1 MRAIVIDQ
9 PNSVAIQD
17 VETPTPGP
25 SDVRIR
31 SVVAGVC
38 RTDLDI
44 ATGALDPRW
53 VRFPVVPGHEW
64 SGVVDVVGGLVTGIE
79 PGQRVVCEGNI
90 GCMRCQRCRAGDT
103 HLCQS
108 YDAVGFTRGG
118 GWGEFVV
125 VPARIVHPLPDH
137 VSFEAASLVEPG
149 SCVLKALERARIEPA
164 ETVGVVGVGA
174 LGALAIRIARLHSPA
189 AIIAFG
195 IREEE
200 LDLARTL
207 GADAVVNVADH
218 DAEVETQ
225 RLVGDLLD
233 VVVETA
239 GAIPAVE
246 LSTRLA
252 REGGRVVLLGIA
264 GQGLELTLPAGPHPS
279 ARPLD
284 LRKRRLHDGGM
295 VSDGGVAARTTRRP
309 RPDRHA
315 PLPTR
320 AIRGRVR
327 ADGRPPGSRRQN
339 RPRARGLMR
348 LTRLTTAVVEANYD
362 WTIVRAESD
371 EGLAGWGEAFCAPA
385 LPETIRELAPLIEG
399 RDARHVEPL
408 VRRLHLATAHV
419 SGGGT
424 VFHAISGIEA
434 ALWDL
439 VARSLE
445 VPLWQLFGGC
455 FRDRVRIYAD
465 CHAGDALTSYG
476 ATLVARHLPW
486 MGADEPPET
495 DPEEHWAPA
504 DARRCVHAGGV
515 RPQSALDGRP
525 RLYRAQ
531 VRPRSTAASG

>member
-1 MRAIVIDQ
+1 VRAIVIDQ

-44 ATGALDPRW
+44 VAGALDTRW

-64 SGVVDVVGGLVTGIE
+64 SGVIDVVGDEVTVIE

-90 GCMRCQRCRAGDT
+90 GCMRCPRCRAGDT

-174 LGALAIRIARLHSPA
+174 LGALAIRIARLYSPA

-195 IREEE
+195 LREDE

-207 GADAVVNVADH
+207 GADAVVNVAEH
-218 DAEVETQ
+218 DAEAETR
-225 RLVGDLLD
+225 RLVGGLLD

-239 GAIPAVE
+239 GAVPAVE

-264 GQGLELTLPAGPHPS
+264 GEGRELTLPAD
-279 ARPLD
+279 RIPLRD
-284 LRKRRLHDGGM
+284 L
-295 VSDGGVAARTTRRP
+295 S
-309 RPDRHA
+309 
-315 PLPTR
+315 
-320 AIRGRVR
+320 IF
-327 ADGRPPGSRRQN
+327 GSV
-339 RPRARGLMR
+339 GY
-348 LTRLTTAVVEANYD
+348 TTAAWSRMVELLREQLVELD
-362 WTIVRAESD
+362 PIVTHRFPLERFED
-371 EGLAGWGEAFCAPA
+371 AFA
-385 LPETIRELAPLIEG
+385 LMDDRQG
-399 RDARHVEPL
+399 V
-408 VRRLHLATAHV
+408 
-419 SGGGT
+419 
-424 VFHAISGIEA
+424 
-434 ALWDL
+434 
-439 VARSLE
+439 VARIVLE
-445 VPLWQLFGGC
+445 
-455 FRDRVRIYAD
+455 
-465 CHAGDALTSYG
+465 HA
-476 ATLVARHLPW
+476 V
-486 MGADEPPET
+486 
-495 DPEEHWAPA
+495 
-504 DARRCVHAGGV
+504 
-515 RPQSALDGRP
+515 
-525 RLYRAQ
+525 
-531 VRPRSTAASG
+531 